1 MPKDLK
7 KTIKCMRNFRKL
19 KKFNKKK
26 QSKNLR
32 NKNIKVNQMLFPKF
46 ILKDKMTNFN
56 FQATKIMNQII
67 KNNLDLKKLT
77 I

>member
-1 MPKDLK
+1 
-7 KTIKCMRNFRKL
+7 MRNFRKL